1 MNFPKGKEGV
11 TIVGNVVLGDA
22 AKQGTTPGRGVEDF
36 ANVTWDGEKHDA
48 TPSAKAPF
56 ASADVKYLLET
67 DFTGAKRTTLISGA
81 VVR

>member
-11 TIVGNVVLGDA
+11 TITGNIILGDGPE
-22 AKQGTTPGRGVEDF
+22 QGTTPGRGLEDF
-36 ANVTWDGEKHDA
+36 VSLSWDGEKHDA
-48 TPSAKAPF
+48 KPSAKAPF